1 MVGVEKGRE
10 FCFRGDLYSQ
20 ESTFPLVLP
29 VVVLQSYVLTR
40 LCFYC
45 LCSRML
51 CYEYYIGG
59 VPSLRSRSCWVFCCA
74 TRSLCTSPHG
84 ATALRFVLSSCQDTT
99 SDDRTLPSPT
109 MTRMY
114 RADSQALHRDGRR
127 PLIRA

>member
-1 MVGVEKGRE
+1 MFMLIFVFV
-10 FCFRGDLYSQ
+10 C
-20 ESTFPLVLP
+20 
-29 VVVLQSYVLTR
+29 SYVLMGFR
-40 LCFYC
+40 KCRYSASGCPAVLCSYYVYC

-51 CYEYYIGG
+51 NEYYIGG
-59 VPSLRSRSCWVFCCA
+59 VPSLRSPSCWVFCCA